1 MARPSWP
8 PSLTRYHLP
17 GANRQRADPLGS
29 ASNLL
34 TIKDHVAN
42 KPNYEFEKRKKEQER
57 KQKQEAK
64 LQRRQEEARQ
74 RAEDIA
80 NGVEPAPDNGL

>member
-8 PSLTRYHLP
+8 PSPTRYPSP
-17 GANRQRADPLGS
+17 GASRQRAYLPWT
-29 ASNLL
+29 APTFL
-34 TIKDHVAN
+34 TIKDHVAK

-64 LQRRQEEARQ
+64 LQRREEEARQ
-74 RAEDIA
+74 RAQDIA
-80 NGVEPAPDNGL
+80 NGVVPAEDVV